1 MHGEPPS
8 AEEQQAFCDRLNEI
22 TAAGGKL
29 KLVQIY
35 TVARRPAESYVAP
48 LTDAEVDR
56 LSALLREK
64 TGLPAAAYYGS
75 VVAD

>member
-1 MHGEPPS
+1 M
-8 AEEQQAFCDRLNEI
+8 Q
-22 TAAGGKL
+22 
-29 KLVQIY
+29 VY
-35 TVARRPAESYVAP
+35 TVARRPTESYVTP

-56 LSALLREK
+56 LTELVREK